1 MYVVQV
7 IKCCSLVALHY
18 LPGEK
23 NCPRLFP
30 EKNHMLLRPTKDWH
44 HMFFTPVVMP
54 QKINHK
60 MNYGDFHLYK
70 QCKAYENQTVRPG
83 RWRYNSS
90 TVPQSTSKTA
100 KKLSSTIYLTY
111 VTRRDQHL
119 TLTTKLFMCKSYNFF
134 GEMFTLKLWNNW
146 V

>member
-1 MYVVQV
+1 MSIGFLQQVRVLVVCRIV
-7 IKCCSLVALHY
+7 IMPFNWYSPA
-18 LPGEK
+18 
-23 NCPRLFP
+23 NQ
-30 EKNHMLLRPTKDWH
+30 DWH
-44 HMFFTPVVMP
+44 HMFFTHVVMP

-60 MNYGDFHLYK
+60 MNYGDFPLYK